1 MLIWFN
7 KGMKIKALLPTY
19 PIINNKKT
27 SNFGSNSRVYCS
39 KLTNYKRM
47 ETTSWM
53 FREDIDWSFLACYLE
68 DHFKD
73 KEKVQILNPAC
84 SDGSE
89 AYSLIIM
96 LKEQMQEKSEK
107 FFPIKAYDIDD
118 EILRSAN
125 SGFLN
130 TNFMDRTNIRRFAEN
145 SYDYFRFTNRKL
157 EIMWDRDREWQE
169 GTITMKATKKLTK
182 NVIFNK
188 GDMREVLKNHNDESN
203 TVLMCRNV
211 FGHLGRDFTEKFIK
225 QASEKLKKDSL
236 LVIGKYDEKIIGIK
250 EILQNYGFREINRN
264 IYLKTT

>member
-1 MLIWFN
+1 MRVKAFSPVYSKMN
-7 KGMKIKALLPTY
+7 KQNLNT
-19 PIINNKKT
+19 
-27 SNFGSNSRVYCS
+27 FGSNSRVYCS

-53 FREDIDWSFLACYLE
+53 FREDLDWTFLASYLE
-68 DHFKD
+68 THFQD

-96 LKEQMQEKSEK
+96 LKEQMQEKANK

-125 SGFLN
+125 SGFIN
-130 TNFMDRTNIRRFAEN
+130 TNFMDRTNLRRYAEN
-145 SYDYFRFTNRKL
+145 GYDYIRFTNRKL
-157 EIMWDRDREWQE
+157 NILWDRDREWQE
-169 GTITMKATKKLTK
+169 GTITMKATNKLVK
-182 NVIFNK
+182 NVLFNK
-188 GDMREVLKNHNDESN
+188 ADMRNIIQNHNDNSN

-211 FGHLGRDFTEKFIK
+211 LGHLGRNYAENFIK
-225 QASEKLKKDSL
+225 LVSEKLHKDSL
-236 LVIGKYDEKIIGIK
+236 FIIGKYDKKIIGLEK
-250 EILQNYGFREINRN
+250 ILQNYNFKEISPN

>member
-1 MLIWFN
+1 
-7 KGMKIKALLPTY
+7 
-19 PIINNKKT
+19 
-27 SNFGSNSRVYCS
+27 
-39 KLTNYKRM
+39 
-47 ETTSWM
+47 M

-96 LKEQMQEKSEK
+96 LKEQMQEKSNK

-169 GTITMKATKKLTK
+169 GTITMKASNKLIR
-182 NVIFNK
+182 NVKFNK
-188 GDMREVLKNHNDESN
+188 ADMREVLKNHEDHNN

-211 FGHLGRDFTEKFIK
+211 FGHLGRHFTENFIK
-225 QASEKLKKDSL
+225 LASERLKKDSL
-236 LVIGKYDEKIIGIK
+236 FILGKYDQKIIGLN
-250 EILQNYGFREINRN
+250 ETLQKYGFREISKN